1 MNPLHKD
8 RTMGNEKP
16 QDEKHVH
23 AYERMLERTREFLG
37 EAGEELK
44 PKLQHA
50 LDAAVEKAT
59 ELGELTREEAEKI
72 AEYLKRDLQSA
83 GEYLAGD
90 EAKELKDWLRMDLDL
105 IEARILDA
113 LSLLV
118 DPTKVELT
126 LLAEQARLAEW
137 HTGEVTGPG
146 TLTCVN
152 CGKELHFR
160 KPGHIPPCPKC
171 KGTVF
176 RRKLDEE

>member
-1 MNPLHKD
+1 MSPK
-8 RTMGNEKP
+8 KP

-23 AYERMLERTREFLG
+23 AYERMLERTREFLS

-50 LDAAVEKAT
+50 LDAAVEKTT

-83 GEYLAGD
+83 GEYLASD

-118 DPTKVELT
+118 DPTKVELA

-137 HTGEVTGPG
+137 HTGEITGPG
-146 TLTCVN
+146 TLTCTN
-152 CGKELHFR
+152 CGEELHFR
-160 KPGHIPPCPKC
+160 KAGHIPPCPKC

-176 RRKLDEE
+176 RRKLDDE